1 MSRWHWKQLPNRR
14 EEAEMSTANQ
24 ASWSAHLT
32 YLRYSKA
39 VTSDEALLLDIIVKK
54 HRPLFW
60 AEIVSSSSSPVSSG
74 ADMALER
81 LVAGRYVS
89 VMQLEDPNDGET
101 SCLYYPGLKVVEWF
115 QVEEKALTAE
125 QRAELIIQRRV
136 PLPFPALSSLRVS
149 LRFLCGKRTTTQT
162 EWFRRERDGQVLA
175 RWQAGDQ
182 RSTKGQWDDK
192 MEAPLYTPFL

>member
-74 ADMALER
+74 
-81 LVAGRYVS
+81 GRPS
-89 VMQLEDPNDGET
+89 FL
-101 SCLYYPGLKVVEWF
+101 
-115 QVEEKALTAE
+115 A
-125 QRAELIIQRRV
+125 R
-136 PLPFPALSSLRVS
+136 LPFGIIP
-149 LRFLCGKRTTTQT
+149 
-162 EWFRRERDGQVLA
+162 
-175 RWQAGDQ
+175 
-182 RSTKGQWDDK
+182 
-192 MEAPLYTPFL
+192 